1 LEQLVFEL
9 ATPEPPR
16 LANFLP
22 GRNAELVAVLPRV
35 VAGATAETGLLL
47 WGPPGAGKTHLLHAA
62 MALAAERGIT
72 ARFVATPE
80 AVSDN
85 EVVATGEV
93 IVIDRI
99 DEASASATGRIF
111 TLFNAL
117 KERGGRLIAASRT
130 PLGMLPLREDLRTRL
145 GWGLVYE
152 VLPLGDDEKPA
163 ALDAY
168 ARQRGF
174 ALSPDVIDYL
184 LRHGRR
190 DMQSLLGAL
199 AALDRLSLAAKRPIT
214 VPLLK
219 GWLQGELE
227 WPRAERGAAPLD

>member
-9 ATPEPPR
+9 AAPEPPQ

-22 GRNAELVAVLPRV
+22 GRNAELVAVLPRM
-35 VAGATAETGLLL
+35 VAATSGESGLYL
-47 WGPPGAGKTHLLHAA
+47 WGPPGSGKTHLLQAV
-62 MALAAERGIT
+62 MALAAEHGAA
-72 ARFVATPE
+72 ARSFTTPE
-80 AVSDN
+80 AVGDD
-85 EVVATGEV
+85 EAVTTCQVVA
-93 IVIDRI
+93 IDRI
-99 DEASASATGRIF
+99 DEASAAAAGRIF

-117 KERGGRLIAASRT
+117 KERGGRLITASRT
-130 PLGMLPLREDLRTRL
+130 PLGKLLLREDLRTRL

-152 VLPLGDDEKPA
+152 VLPLADDEKPA
-163 ALDAY
+163 ALGAY

-190 DMQSLLGAL
+190 DMQSLLSAL
-199 AALDRLSLAAKRPIT
+199 AALDRLSLATKRPIT

-227 WPRAERGAAPLD
+227 WPRAERREAPRD

>member
-1 LEQLVFEL
+1 MEQLVFEL
-9 ATPEPPR
+9 ADPEPPR
-16 LANFLP
+16 LANFLV
-22 GRNAELVAVLPRV
+22 GRNAELVAILPSV
-35 VAGATAETGLLL
+35 VGATRSEPGLLV
-47 WGPPGAGKTHLLHAA
+47 WGAPGAGKTHLLHAS
-62 MALAAERGIT
+62 MALARERGAA
-72 ARFVATPE
+72 ARMFPEPE
-80 AVSDN
+80 AVDANSKAA
-85 EVVATGEV
+85 EIV
-93 IVIDRI
+93 VIDRI
-99 DEASASATGRIF
+99 DEASAAAAGRIF

-130 PLGMLPLREDLRTRL
+130 PLGLLPLREDLRTRL

-152 VLPLGDDEKPA
+152 VLPLADDEKPA
-163 ALDAY
+163 ALAAY

-174 ALSPDVIDYL
+174 SLSADVIDYL

-199 AALDRLSLAAKRPIT
+199 AALDRVSLATKRPIT

-227 WPRAERGAAPLD
+227 WMKAESRATPRG